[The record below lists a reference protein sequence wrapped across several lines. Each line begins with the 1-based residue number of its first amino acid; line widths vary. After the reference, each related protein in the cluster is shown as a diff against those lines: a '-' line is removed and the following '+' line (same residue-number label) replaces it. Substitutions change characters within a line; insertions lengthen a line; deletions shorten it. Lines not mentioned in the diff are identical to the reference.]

1 MRFLVTM
8 GDVPERKSFFT
19 PRVIAELEKHGEI
32 AWNTVAE
39 RGMPK
44 ARLIEN
50 IHDIDVL
57 LTGWN
62 TARVDADVLKA
73 ANRLKVHAHTGG
85 SVASYVSK
93 EEYDAG
99 ILVLSGNDLFAQSV
113 AEGCLCYTLC
123 AKRRIPVF
131 LDALRTTG
139 WQPADNTTD
148 GLIGKRI
155 GIVGY
160 GAIARYY
167 MDLLR
172 WFHPELLIAS
182 KYITDQEAA
191 YYGGRRASLEEVFST
206 CDVIS
211 LHAALNDENRGMI
224 TRPLLQAIRPGA
236 LFVNTARAGIIDE
249 QALYDEL
256 STGRFNA
263 ILDVYH
269 HEPLP
274 MDNVLRSLPNVMLM
288 PHSAGPTFDMREKVV
303 LQLLAD
309 ILAAQ
314 EGKSCRTFIPYDY
327 AMRMTIN

>member
-32 AWNTVAE
+32 VWNTVAK
-39 RGMPK
+39 RGMSK
-44 ARLIEN
+44 ERLIAN
-50 IHDIDVL
+50 IPGIDVL
-57 LTGWN
+57 LTGWD
-62 TARVDADVLKA
+62 TARVDADVLRA
-73 ANRLKVHAHTGG
+73 ADRLKVHAHTGG
-85 SVASYVSK
+85 SVVSYVSK

-123 AKRRIPVF
+123 ARRRMPVF
-131 LDALRTTG
+131 LDAMRTTG
-139 WQPADNTTD
+139 WLPADSTSD
-148 GLIGKRI
+148 GLIGKKI

-167 MDLLR
+167 MELLQ
-172 WFHPELLIAS
+172 WFRPELLLAS
-182 KYITDQEAA
+182 RHATGADAA
-191 YYGGRRASLEEVFST
+191 RYGARLASLEEVFST
-206 CDVIS
+206 CEVIS
-211 LHAALNDENRGMI
+211 LHAALNEENRGMI
-224 TRPLLQAIRPGA
+224 TRELLHAIQPGA

-256 STGRFNA
+256 GTGRFNA
-263 ILDVYH
+263 VLDVYH

-274 MDNVLRSLPNVMLM
+274 MDNVLRTMPNVMMM
-288 PHSAGPTFDMREKVV
+288 PHSAGPSFDMREKVV

-309 ILAAQ
+309 VLAAQ
-314 EGKSCRTFIPYDY
+314 EGKPCRTHIPYDY
-327 AMRMTIN
+327 AVRMTVN